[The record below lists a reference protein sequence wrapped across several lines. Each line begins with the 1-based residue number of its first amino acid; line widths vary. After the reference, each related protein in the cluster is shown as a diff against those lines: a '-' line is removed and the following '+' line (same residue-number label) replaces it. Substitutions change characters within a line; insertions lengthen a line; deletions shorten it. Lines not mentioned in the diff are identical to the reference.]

1 MQIFKMILYNE
12 FGKKRE
18 LSFKLG
24 SLNII
29 TGKSKSGKSAVG
41 EIIEYCLGSKKCN
54 IADGIIREKVSWYGL
69 LLQFSKFQ
77 LFIARK
83 NPDEDKNKSDLFY
96 FREGENIAIPS
107 LDEIRPNANLDAILK
122 KL

>member
-1 MQIFKMILYNE
+1 MQIAKMILYNE

-41 EIIEYCLGSKKCN
+41 EIIE
-54 IADGIIREKVSWYGL
+54 
-69 LLQFSKFQ
+69 
-77 LFIARK
+77 
-83 NPDEDKNKSDLFY
+83 
-96 FREGENIAIPS
+96 
-107 LDEIRPNANLDAILK
+107 
-122 KL
+122 

>member
-1 MQIFKMILYNE
+1 MQIAKMILYNE

-41 EIIEYCLGSKKCN
+41 EIIEYCLGSNKCN
-54 IADGIIREKVSWYGL
+54 IADGVIREKVSWYGL
-69 LLQFSKFQ
+69 LLQFNQFQ

-83 NPDEDKNKSDLFY
+83 KS
-96 FREGENIAIPS
+96 G
-107 LDEIRPNANLDAILK
+107 
-122 KL
+122 